1 MALMARA
8 DIEKNESI
16 SVENLDFDF
25 IVSDAKGNEIEYI
38 RKMDIDID
46 VGETNDFE
54 ATVNAAE
61 WSGESYGYKKRIYI
75 PNTEYGG
82 IIGDVESV
90 TKDNQIILRGYTWRG
105 LLACKIIEPPTGENN
120 LILNGELNDLI
131 RKLISDRFEQLF
143 YVPEESTEITVSNY
157 PVDRY
162 TDIESAITKLLATKG
177 MRLNIRYDQQKKAV
191 ELKAVVIADYSEEI
205 EYSQDN
211 KVDFDIR
218 DCRTGVNHLICG
230 GSGQGI
236 DREIIHLYVQEDGS
250 IGDTIFYTGLNEI
263 SAFYDYPNAENT
275 EKLRE
280 DGISRLKELQN
291 YKKMS
296 MSVNDMNLELGD
308 IVGGREYITN
318 TVIKKPV
325 VDKILKLSDGKI
337 AIEYKLKGEE

>member
-8 DIEKNESI
+8 DIIKNERI

-25 IVSDAKGNEIEYI
+25 IVSDENGNEFGYI

-54 ATVNAAE
+54 AVINATE
-61 WSGESYGYKKRIYI
+61 WSGERYGYKNRIYI
-75 PNTEYGG
+75 PDTEYGG
-82 IIGDVESV
+82 IIGDIESV
-90 TKDNQIILRGYTWRG
+90 TKDNQVVLRGCTWRG
-105 LLACKIIEPPTGENN
+105 LLATKIIEPPAGENN
-120 LILNGELNDLI
+120 LVLNGELNDLI
-131 RKLISDRFEQLF
+131 RMLISDQFGTLF
-143 YVPEESTEITVSNY
+143 YVPEISTGVATKY
-157 PVDRY
+157 TVDRY
-162 TDIESAITKLLATKG
+162 TDIRSAINKVLAEND
-177 MRLNIRYDQQKKAV
+177 MRLNIRYDQEKKAV
-191 ELKAVVIADYSEEI
+191 ELKAVAIADYSEEI

-236 DREIIHLYVQEDGS
+236 NREIIHLYVQEDGS
-250 IGDTIFYTGLNEI
+250 IGDQIFYKGLDEN
-263 SAFYDYPNAENT
+263 SAFYDYPNAESA

-280 DGISRLKELQN
+280 DGISKLKELQN

-325 VDKILKLSDGKI
+325 ADKILKLSDGKI
-337 AIEYKLKGEE
+337 TIEYKLKGED